1 MKNLLGTAKDSLDF
15 AFSHKELVSSLFKEF
30 AYFVLSY
37 GTNNG
42 NSLLFQC
49 SMHFYY

>member
-1 MKNLLGTAKDSLDF
+1 MKNLLGTANHSLDF
-15 AFSHKELVSSLFKEF
+15 ALSHKELASSLFKEF

-37 GTNNG
+37 G

-49 SMHFYY
+49 SLHFYY